1 MAVSASKRR
10 FPSFMSSEMPTFLRR
25 IVDGPAISLVV
36 VIVAVI
42 IWEMAVGLT
51 GVRGFILPA
60 PSAIAANAWNERALV
75 AEHTAYTVWGIAS
88 GYAVASI
95 FALAVAMAMIQVPV
109 IERILMPIFVA
120 LESVP
125 KIAIA
130 PLILLWIGTGLVSQL
145 LVIVSVT
152 FFPIVINAVT
162 GFKNVDR
169 GLINVFRSIKTTR
182 RQTFFRLQLPYAL
195 PYVFAGLRIAT
206 TLSVLGAIVAEWL
219 AASRGVGYLIL
230 SGSFNFNTA
239 RSFTAIIVLA
249 AIGMIFFSAISALE
263 RRFSWRVRQERDATA
278 STK

>member
-1 MAVSASKRR
+1 
-10 FPSFMSSEMPTFLRR
+10 MSSEMPTFLRR

-249 AIGMIFFSAISALE
+249 AIGMIFFSAISVLE